1 MALLAPQHIGW
12 SSPLAQAVAEA
23 ILRGQKGSPVDL
35 GSHRVIVPSSFASR
49 LIQEELAKQA
59 PNGVL
64 LPVFQTPTEFLN
76 FGDSISGAKVQIGL
90 RPVERCK
97 GEQIRGQ
104 VDKGTGGQGANQES
118 QADTNSFT
126 AAKSADALLAWI
138 EIIQGRDRASLP
150 FLFPNAK
157 PGRFSFEEAKRLA
170 QTLFEL
176 RDELGGSA
184 EGLDF
189 AGVAALPANPEKA
202 RWNDLAS
209 LEEGYRTRLN
219 CRGLRD
225 HNDLRSELARGEG
238 LPEGVTHIWLA
249 GLTDPQPLFIT
260 ALSRL
265 REHFE
270 IQAIVGA
277 DGSEAENFDEWGRP
291 RPESWQDRRSVWP
304 DYAESVH
311 VVGDAPE
318 SLKRL
323 RALLG
328 DAKPV
333 DGIHAVCAC
342 DREVDA
348 PKIAALIHSLGADAV
363 NPLGVAHGSHGL
375 HHALRTWS
383 RCLGTEE
390 PTFEVLREV
399 LLIPELVRITTGGTT
414 APGFSEL
421 NEQLDIA
428 DRTML
433 RGSLSDLCGQIASLP
448 KPENDA
454 RKLIEYEALQRLPAR
469 LEAVLALRR
478 AHLSLTWQ
486 EALVATIS
494 LLTADKKLR
503 EDDPE
508 GAFAI
513 EVAERL
519 IATAQEIDAAQLA
532 GDFALTHEQLFGL
545 TLDAASTQRHR
556 FSDAQEAVNLPGWV
570 EAPWDPVPHLI
581 LFGLNDHLIPRVVHA
596 HPYLPAQ
603 LRGMAGLATN
613 AAAFASAAFTFEQ
626 LWRRR
631 QGHGWLDVV
640 VPQQDADGN
649 PLRPS
654 RLLFQAPD
662 DALTRRV
669 AHLFADAPN
678 SEAQPYWEIPA
689 EHKFVPL
696 ADPKGA
702 ARVVKSISAT
712 AFKVYLADPADFW
725 LKRALGMDEAK
736 HGSLE
741 LDAAGFGTLAH
752 GALELFGHH
761 NLETSVT
768 STAEVH
774 RQLMDFLDEYVRATF
789 GSDPSTAI
797 RFQVESAR
805 GRLAAFAQTQA
816 KIAAEGWVIKAVE
829 GTLPEQDILGVK
841 VTGKFDRLD
850 HNTRTGHWR
859 VYDYKTFNYAK
870 NPIGTH
876 TAKAV
881 EGEPFTSAVRKRKKN
896 GDDSGETKL
905 IRWKDLQLPVYHM
918 ALKQGWEGIEADAT
932 LHLGYLC
939 LPAQVSDTGEE
950 VWEHYHADHLEAA
963 EEQIKAVIAAL
974 KRGGSESYQPSERG
988 SDYPV
993 LDALKGRQMKDYL
1006 NLDQMGGT
1014 RA

>member
-1 MALLAPQHIGW
+1 MSLQPPQFIGW
-12 SSPLAQAVAEA
+12 SKALAEGVASSLLA
-23 ILRGQKGSPVDL
+23 GRTGAPIDL
-35 GSHRVIVPSSFASR
+35 GTHRVIVPSSFASR

-76 FGDSISGAKVQIGL
+76 WGDRSSGAKVQNGQG
-90 RPVERCK
+90 PVEMWK
-97 GEQIRGQ
+97 GEDSRGHA
-104 VDKGTGGQGANQES
+104 GTGEPGTGR
-118 QADTNSFT
+118 DDSFV
-126 AAKSADALLAWI
+126 AASSADALMAWI
-138 EIIQGRDRASLP
+138 EVLQATDRSTLP
-150 FLFPNAK
+150 NLFPNGK
-157 PGRFSFEEAKRLA
+157 PGQFTFEEAKRLA
-170 QTLFEL
+170 ETLFEL

-390 PTFEVLREV
+390 PPFEVLREV

-414 APGFSEL
+414 ALGFSEL

-556 FSDAQEAVNLPGWV
+556 RSDAQEAVNLPGWV
-570 EAPWDPVPHLI
+570 EAPWDPVPHMI
-581 LFGLNDHLIPRVVHA
+581 LFGLNDHLIPRVTHA
-596 HPYLPAQ
+596 HPYLPAS
-603 LRGMAGLATN
+603 LRTLAGLPTN
-613 AAAFASAAFTFEQ
+613 EAVFASAAFTFEQ

-631 QGHGWLDVV
+631 LGHGWLDVI

-662 DALTRRV
+662 ESLGSRV
-669 AHLFADAPN
+669 SHLFADAPN
-678 SEAQPYWEIPA
+678 SDAQPYWEIA
-689 EHKFVPL
+689 DAHKFVPL
-696 ADPKGA
+696 ADASGA
-702 ARVVKSISAT
+702 ARVLKSISAT
-712 AFKVYLADPADFW
+712 AFKTYLADPAEFW
-725 LKRALGMDEAK
+725 LKRALRMDEVK
-736 HGSLE
+736 HGSIE
-741 LDAAGFGTLAH
+741 LDAAGFGSLAH
-752 GALELFGHH
+752 GALEIFGND
-761 NLETSVT
+761 NLDKAVT
-768 STAEVH
+768 DRDEIH
-774 RQLMDFLDEYVRATF
+774 RQLMACLGKHVEAHF
-789 GSDPSTAI
+789 GNDPSTAI
-797 RFQVESAR
+797 RLQIEAAR
-805 GRLAAFAQTQA
+805 GRLTAFVETQA
-816 KIAAEGWVIKAVE
+816 KMAAEGWVIKAVE
-829 GTLPEQDILGVK
+829 GDLPEDEILGIK
-841 VTGKFDRLD
+841 ITGSFDRLD
-850 HNTRTGHWR
+850 FNTLTGEWR

-870 NPIGTH
+870 NPVGTH
-876 TAKAV
+876 TATGHA
-881 EGEPFTSAVRKRKKN
+881 GESFIAEVRKRNKK
-896 GDDSGETKL
+896 GEDTGETKL
-905 IRWKDLQLPVYHM
+905 IRWKDLQLPVYHRS
-918 ALKQGWEGIEADAT
+918 LKQGWTGIGKDDI
-932 LHLGYLC
+932 LQVGYLC
-939 LPAQVSDTGEE
+939 LPSKVSDTGEE
-950 VWEHYHADHLEAA
+950 VWKYYHADFINAA
-963 EEQIKAVIAAL
+963 EAQIHRVVEAL
-974 KRGGSESYQPSERG
+974 KQGGKDAYQPSEDG
-988 SDYPV
+988 SEYPI
-993 LDALKGRQMKDYL
+993 LAALNGRRMKEYL
-1006 NLDQMGGT
+1006 NVDQLGGI
-1014 RA
+1014 RK